1 MDEMGLGATGIFAT
15 GPYEFTTTGMA
26 IGCSI
31 VATFILV
38 TAIMAVTDQRN
49 LPASPAMVPFCVG
62 LAAAASGIGYGVNGF
77 ALNPARDFAPRI
89 FEAILLGSA
98 PFRKLGQVEYFFWIP
113 ALVPFFGA
121 LLAAGLYIL
130 LIELHHPLEYEFG
143 GQEELKDIDCSEA
156 SSISNRKTKNSNT
169 DVSTVTAKS

>member
-1 MDEMGLGATGIFAT
+1 MERIKL
-15 GPYEFTTTGMA
+15 PY
-26 IGCSI
+26 
-31 VATFILV
+31 LV
-38 TAIMAVTDQRN
+38 HSS
-49 LPASPAMVPFCVG
+49 SPFDLFV
-62 LAAAASGIGYGVNGF
+62 L
-77 ALNPARDFAPRI
+77 R
-89 FEAILLGSA
+89 
-98 PFRKLGQVEYFFWIP
+98 LGQVEYFFWIP